1 MITGGVTMRAKSW
14 ITIFMSLFLLMVFSN
29 PVPAQQK
36 VIKIGAVYPLTGNIA
51 STGLDCRR
59 GVDLA
64 VDIINGKYDL
74 DLPLAKSE
82 GLPNLG
88 GAKLEIVYADTKGDP
103 KNGMSEAER
112 LIAQEKVVAM
122 IGAYQSSVTKTASQA
137 TERLKI
143 PYVCSDSSSPTL
155 TERGYKYFFRVSPHD
170 AIFAHDQLVFLKDL
184 EKKTG
189 KKIQTVALLYEN
201 TEFGS
206 NAGKYLKKYAQEFG
220 YKVVADVSYS
230 ANATDVTSEVGTLV
244 KSRPDVLMHAS
255 YITDAILFTKTFK
268 EMGFAP
274 KGILTM
280 AGYIEPGY
288 LPAVKADGNYIII
301 RSTFALDLAKKKP
314 LVAKVNQL
322 FKKKYGIDMSENAA
336 RSFMAPFVLADAI
349 NRAKTTESEAVVKA
363 LLTTNI
369 TGKQVIYPWKGIKFD
384 PASHQ
389 NIYAQG
395 TLVQIQNQDYVTVW
409 PFASAAKEVVWPFPA
424 WKGRK

>member
-1 MITGGVTMRAKSW
+1 MRVKSW

-155 TERGYKYFFRVSPHD
+155 TERAYKYFFRVSPHD

-363 LLTTNI
+363 LLATNI